1 MTMTALLT
9 LASCGD
15 SGGVGGSGSSVF
27 NEVYEKLKESAPE
40 FSAKKSYGVLTSDKV
55 ALSNWDNAARTLQ
68 GLGSDNYNPKDLAGD
83 LIDESVEQSIFE
95 RARMPFLISCC
106 LEILANKTGDLFT
119 TGTQTVTFTSEV
131 VGVCGSA
138 SDFSGMI
145 GQDITIVVSDLTNT
159 INYDQKI
166 FFDHISNPTI
176 FPDSDQWIYV
186 RNSATQL
193 NFMHIEDS
201 SAPDFDGSDLS
212 VSSISFDK
220 ATESG
225 FYQSASKYSANDVKL
240 YRIFMDSASDDARI
254 YAHLFNPSGT
264 KSVSLNMAST
274 FDNQT
279 EVGVSMSWANQSAG
293 NPADPYHAALVN
305 GNACVSTS
313 TGLILTNDTS
323 TCAGK
328 TVLNVSGASA
338 TETAVQSLNG
348 GTIRDAAENNDLA
361 ANLPSFNAT
370 TILSAGLGL

>member
-1 MTMTALLT
+1 MKKTIITMTALLT

-15 SGGVGGSGSSVF
+15 SGGIGGSGSSVF

-40 FSAKKSYGVLTSDKV
+40 FSAKKSYGVLSNDKV
-55 ALSNWDNAARTLQ
+55 ALTNWNNATMTLQ
-68 GLGSDNYNPKDLAGD
+68 GLGSESYNPKQLAGD

-138 SDFSGMI
+138 SDFTGMI
-145 GQDITIVVSDLTNT
+145 GQDITIVVSNLADTT
-159 INYDQKI
+159 NYDQKI
-166 FFDHISNPTI
+166 FFDHTTNPI
-176 FPDSDQWIYV
+176 FSDSDQWIYV
-186 RNSATQL
+186 RNSAAQL

-240 YRIFMDSASDDARI
+240 YRIFMDSANDDARI

-279 EVGVSMSWANQSAG
+279 EVGVSMSWASQSA
-293 NPADPYHAALVN
+293 PYNTNLTN

-313 TGLILTNDTS
+313 TGGIITDDS
-323 TCAGK
+323 ASCAGK

-338 TETAVQSLNG
+338 IETAVQSLVG
-348 GTIRDAAENNDLA
+348 LTIRNAAISDGLA
-361 ANLPSFNAT
+361 DNLPSFNAT